1 MVAVVTDSL
10 KVATA
15 ARLSDGRSVYLGQVG
30 WVTDIA
36 EAEAHSGD
44 GASELLSRAQAAARA
59 NIVIGPELI
68 DVVRTNGQLAPVSL
82 RERIR
87 ATGPTV
93 AAGSVPAR

>member
-1 MVAVVTDSL
+1 MVAAASEAL

-15 ARLSDGRSVYLGQVG
+15 ARLSDGRPVYLGHAG
-30 WVTDIA
+30 WVSDIA
-36 EAEAHSGD
+36 EAEALSD
-44 GASELLSRAQAAARA
+44 DAATELLSRAQAAARA

-68 DVVRTNGQLAPVSL
+68 DVVRADGQIAPVTL

-93 AAGSVPAR
+93 AAGSVFVR